1 MKYSLSPAEEEIL
14 TVLWENKKWT
24 TCSELV
30 SHFHKQGKD
39 WKRQTVNTFLSRL
52 LEKGFVVKNG
62 RSYIYNF
69 TKEEFDSLKAKELV
83 ETFYSGSVKN
93 FMSALTGKNRLEP
106 KYVNELKE
114 YLDGI
119 TENE

>member
-14 TVLWENKKWT
+14 KVLWENKKWT

-30 SHFHKQGKD
+30 SYFHKQGKD

-62 RSYIYNF
+62 RSYIYSF

-93 FMSALTGKNRLEP
+93 FMSALTGKNTLDP

-114 YLDGI
+114 YLDEI
-119 TENE
+119 TESE